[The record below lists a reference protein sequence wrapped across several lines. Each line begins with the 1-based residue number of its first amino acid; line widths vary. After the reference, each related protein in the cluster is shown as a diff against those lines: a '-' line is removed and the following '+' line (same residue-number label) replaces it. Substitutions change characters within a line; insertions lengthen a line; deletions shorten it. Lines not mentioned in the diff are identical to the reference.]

1 MNLEMMM
8 ALLPLLILGGISLV
22 LMALVSFWRNHE
34 AAVIVTLAGC
44 VAALIAAVH
53 GMTMPPVQA
62 TLLLQVEPIGLFFVA
77 LFALAAIGTT
87 LFSYSYLQR
96 AGQGHEGA
104 HEQPEEY
111 YMLLSIATLGASVLA
126 LSGHFMSF
134 VLGLEILSIALY
146 GMIAYPEEGNAPIEA
161 AVKYLV
167 LSGVA
172 TATMLFGMALVYASF
187 GSMQFADLGLRMAIG
202 GIDGL
207 ALVGNAMILV
217 GVAFKLSLVPFHM
230 WTPDVYEGAPAP
242 VTGLLASIAKAAMVI
257 AVLRYVSVTSLLA
270 EPGLFNLVATLGM
283 LSMVIGNLL
292 ALQQQNIKRLLAYSS
307 IAHVGY
313 LLIVLPL
320 VAAMAD
326 PRMARELA
334 LEAVMLYLAAYVITS
349 IGTFGVVGLVSPT
362 GETAAGEARQR
373 HELQHYRGLFW
384 RRPVLAGAFTVLLM
398 SLAGLPVTLGFIAK
412 LHMVSAG
419 IQGQLWLLVWALIL
433 GSAIGAFYYLRVIL
447 TMLAAAPAMTDG
459 VTLPPGQAS
468 MVDTPVVQTP
478 VVPVLVVA
486 VIATV
491 ILALGLYPTPLIGVA
506 HAAMSATFG
515 Q

>member
-1 MNLEMMM
+1 MTLEMLM

-22 LMALVSFWRNHE
+22 LMAMVSFWRNHA
-34 AAVIVTLAGC
+34 AAVLVTLAGS
-44 VAALIAAVH
+44 VAALVAAVH
-53 GMTMPPVQA
+53 GMTAPPVQA
-62 TLLLQVEPIGLFFVA
+62 TPLLQVEPIGLFFVA

-87 LFSYSYLQR
+87 LFSHAYLS
-96 AGQGHEGA
+96 APAVGEGVPDRTS
-104 HEQPEEY
+104 QPEEY

-126 LSGHFMSF
+126 LAGHFTSF

-172 TATMLFGMALVYASF
+172 TATMLFGMALVYASL
-187 GSMQFADLGLRMAIG
+187 GSMNFSELGMRMSIA
-202 GIDGL
+202 GIDGV

-242 VTGLLASIAKAAMVI
+242 VTGLLASVAKAAMVI
-257 AVLRYVSVTSLLA
+257 AVLRYVSVTSILGQ
-270 EPGLFNLVATLGM
+270 PGLFNLVATLGM

-292 ALQQQNIKRLLAYSS
+292 ALQQQNVKRLLAYSS

-313 LLIVLPL
+313 LMLALPL
-320 VAAMAD
+320 IAAMMD
-326 PRMARELA
+326 GRLARELA
-334 LEAVMLYLAAYVITS
+334 IEAAMLYLTAYVITS
-349 IGTFGVVGLVSPT
+349 VGTFGVVGLVSP
-362 GETAAGEARQR
+362 AGNDRQR
-373 HELQHYRGLFW
+373 HELQRYRGLFW
-384 RRPVLAGAFTVLLM
+384 RQPVLAGAFTVMLM
-398 SLAGLPVTLGFIAK
+398 SLAGLPVTMGFITK
-412 LHMVSAG
+412 FYLVSAG

-433 GSAIGAFYYLRVIL
+433 GSAIGACYYLRVIL
-447 TMLAAAPAMTDG
+447 TMLAAVPSTITSKGEEPGMPA
-459 VTLPPGQAS
+459 
-468 MVDTPVVQTP
+468 
-478 VVPVLVVA
+478 VPVLVVA
-486 VIATV
+486 VIGVA
-491 ILALGLYPTPLIGVA
+491 ILALGVYPTPLIGVA

>member
-1 MNLEMMM
+1 
-8 ALLPLLILGGISLV
+8 
-22 LMALVSFWRNHE
+22 
-34 AAVIVTLAGC
+34 
-44 VAALIAAVH
+44 
-53 GMTMPPVQA
+53 
-62 TLLLQVEPIGLFFVA
+62 
-77 LFALAAIGTT
+77 
-87 LFSYSYLQR
+87 
-96 AGQGHEGA
+96 
-104 HEQPEEY
+104 
-111 YMLLSIATLGASVLA
+111 
-126 LSGHFMSF
+126 
-134 VLGLEILSIALY
+134 
-146 GMIAYPEEGNAPIEA
+146 
-161 AVKYLV
+161 
-167 LSGVA
+167 
-172 TATMLFGMALVYASF
+172 
-187 GSMQFADLGLRMAIG
+187 
-202 GIDGL
+202 
-207 ALVGNAMILV
+207 
-217 GVAFKLSLVPFHM
+217 
-230 WTPDVYEGAPAP
+230 
-242 VTGLLASIAKAAMVI
+242 MVI